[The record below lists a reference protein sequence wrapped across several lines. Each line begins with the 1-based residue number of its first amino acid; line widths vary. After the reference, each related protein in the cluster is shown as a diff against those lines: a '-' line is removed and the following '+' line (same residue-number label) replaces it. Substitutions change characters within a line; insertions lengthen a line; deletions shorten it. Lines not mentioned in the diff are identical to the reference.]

1 MWGGCRSCRPPEH
14 IGPQDVSADA
24 RQSLDIEH
32 TIRRHLTPLADGT
45 RRYAKL
51 SGNAGLC
58 PAPLFLKEFLDINHE
73 PIVAQLK
80 PVAKRFF
87 SSTRCYLTRPA
98 AEWQHG

>member
-1 MWGGCRSCRPPEH
+1 MT
-14 IGPQDVSADA
+14 ADTCQA
-24 RQSLDIEH
+24 FDIKH
-32 TIRRHLTPLADGT
+32 TIRRNLTPLADGP
-45 RRYAKL
+45 RCNAKL
-51 SGNAGLC
+51 ASNAGLC

-73 PIVAQLK
+73 PVVAQLK